1 MGANILFVSQY
12 FVPEVCAPAV
22 RTADLAR
29 EWVRAGS
36 TVTVVTGFPNHP
48 EGVLH
53 PEYRRRWRRGLAR
66 ENHDGVNV
74 VRTWLY
80 PAANRGWY
88 GRAANYAS
96 FALSSAMAGPFLAC
110 RDSVVVG
117 SSPQLLVALS
127 AYAIAGTRR
136 ASFIFDVRD
145 LWPESMI
152 AVGATSDSQ
161 GALYRALERIARF
174 LYRKAD
180 RIVVDGEW
188 KKRTLVSYGVPEEKI
203 ATITNG
209 VADSFFP
216 DPMSTTARESRAS
229 LRKELGIGERFVA
242 SYCGTLG
249 MAHGLETILL
259 AADRLR
265 NRRDILFVIMGDG
278 ADREKLI
285 ARTRELR
292 LANLLL
298 LGKQPRS
305 RVAAYMAAADA
316 CLVPLR
322 RSETF
327 KTAIPSKMFEA
338 MAAGKPVLLGVEGEA
353 QELLLKAEAGL
364 TFTPEDAEELV
375 SGLLTLTSAPELAS
389 RLGANGRK
397 AVLEQYSRRR
407 QALSFLKLVQEV
419 ADSRCAVHEPATAAS
434 A

>member
-36 TVTVVTGFPNHP
+36 NVTILTGFPNHP

-53 PEYRRRWRRGLAR
+53 PEFRRQWRRGLAHDR
-66 ENHDGVNV
+66 HDGARVI
-74 VRTWLY
+74 RTWLY

-96 FALSSAMAGPFLAC
+96 FALSSAVAGPFIASK
-110 RDSVVVG
+110 DSVVIG
-117 SSPQLLVALS
+117 SSPQLLVGLA
-127 AYAIAGTRR
+127 AYIIAAARR
-136 ASFIFDVRD
+136 APFIFDVRD

-152 AVGATSDSQ
+152 AVGAASDEQ
-161 GALYRALERIARF
+161 GAAYRALEKLARF

-180 RIVVDGEW
+180 RITVDGEW
-188 KKRTLVSYGVPEEKI
+188 KKRALVSYGVPEEKI
-203 ATITNG
+203 ATIING
-209 VADSFFP
+209 VADDFFP
-216 DPMSTTARESRAS
+216 DPASAGAQQARAK
-229 LRKELGIGERFVA
+229 LRQELGLSQRFVA
-242 SYCGTLG
+242 LYCGTLG

-265 NRRDILFVIMGDG
+265 NRRDIVFVLMGEG

-285 ARTRELR
+285 ARSQELR
-292 LANLLL
+292 LPNLML

-305 RVAAYMAAADA
+305 KVAAYLSAADA
-316 CLVPLR
+316 CVVPLR

-338 MAAGKPVLLGVEGEA
+338 MAAGKPVVLGVEGEA
-353 QELLLKAEAGL
+353 RELLLKANGGL
-364 TFTPEDAEELV
+364 AFTPEDAGELT
-375 SGLLTLTSAPELAS
+375 SNILTLAGEPGLAAE
-389 RLGANGRK
+389 LGASGRK
-397 AVLEQYSRRR
+397 AIVEQYSRRR
-407 QALSFLKLVQEV
+407 QALTFLKLVQEV
-419 ADSRCAVHEPATAAS
+419 TESRYALRQPVTVTPA
-434 A
+434 

>member
-36 TVTVVTGFPNHP
+36 TVTILTGFPNHP
-48 EGVLH
+48 EGMLH
-53 PEYRRRWRRGLAR
+53 PEYRRQWRRGLAR
-66 ENHDGVNV
+66 ENHEGANV
-74 VRTWLY
+74 IRTWLY

-96 FALSSAMAGPFLAC
+96 FALSSAMAGPFLAS

-117 SSPQLLVALS
+117 SSPQLLVGLA
-127 AYAIAGTRR
+127 AYMIAAARR
-136 ASFIFDVRD
+136 APFIFDVRD

-152 AVGATSDSQ
+152 AVGATADSH
-161 GALYRALERIARF
+161 GAPYRALERVAQF

-180 RIVVDGEW
+180 RITVDGEW
-188 KKRTLVSYGVPEEKI
+188 KKRALVSYGVPEEKI
-203 ATITNG
+203 TTIING
-209 VADSFFP
+209 VADDVFP
-216 DPMSTTARESRAS
+216 DPMSSGARDSRAN
-229 LRKELGIGERFVA
+229 LRKELGLDERFVA
-242 SYCGTLG
+242 IYCGTLG

-265 NRRDILFVIMGDG
+265 NRPDIAFVIMGDG

-285 ARTRELR
+285 ARSRELR
-292 LANLLL
+292 LPNLLL

-305 RVAAYMAAADA
+305 KVAAYMAAADV
-316 CLVPLR
+316 CVVPLR

-353 QELLLKAEAGL
+353 RELLVKADAGL
-364 TFTPEDAEELV
+364 TFTPEDVDGLI
-375 SGLLTLTSAPELAS
+375 SGLLALAATPELAN

-397 AVLEQYSRRR
+397 AALEQYSRRR
-407 QALSFLKLVQEV
+407 QAQSFLKLMQEV
-419 ADSRCAVHEPATAAS
+419 TESRCAVHEPATVVS
-434 A
+434 S